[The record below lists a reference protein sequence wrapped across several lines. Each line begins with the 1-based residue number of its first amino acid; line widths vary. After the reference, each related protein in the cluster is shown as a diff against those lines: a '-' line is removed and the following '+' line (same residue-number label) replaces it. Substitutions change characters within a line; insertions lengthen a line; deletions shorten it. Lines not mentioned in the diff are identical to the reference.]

1 MAQTLSKQNKRQ
13 AMHKSSKIDEEASN
27 EVTQELMAANHKSS
41 VLLLNSAEP
50 KQLTKRVEDNSPL
63 IDFNR
68 QPKSSKL
75 LKVALSSP

>member
-1 MAQTLSKQNKRQ
+1 
-13 AMHKSSKIDEEASN
+13 MHKSSKIDAEVAD
-27 EVTQELMAANHKSS
+27 EVTQELRAANHKSS

-50 KQLTKRVEDNSPL
+50 KQIGKRVEENSPL

-75 LKVALSSP
+75 LKVA